1 MHVAEVS
8 ISRPALPVT
17 KLSDYAMHYRF
28 PILEALKVIFK
39 REYVF
44 TVEAFPW
51 YFVRLSVWP
60 QIQS

>member
-44 TVEAFPW
+44 TVEAFP
-51 YFVRLSVWP
+51 
-60 QIQS
+60 

>member
-39 REYVF
+39 IEYVF
-44 TVEAFPW
+44 TVEAFP
-51 YFVRLSVWP
+51 
-60 QIQS
+60 